1 MEDQT
6 EIAVIDIKQ
15 FNLPEPTVFKEQ
27 MEGAFAKMY
36 EKIDADLK
44 SRVVDLTTD
53 KGRKQIASDARKIST
68 LKVRMVEK
76 AGELV
81 ADQKAIIETVTKT
94 RQAMEAEF
102 DKRRDA
108 ARAPLTKWEETV
120 KQIEERAKSE
130 RNFMLTIRAQS
141 VDGVLVAD
149 MTGTQIEALQ
159 DARLEMVFSESLYGE
174 AASDLWSLNRSTI
187 EFLGAAAIAA
197 FKAEDE
203 AKELEELRAMRA
215 EKLEQDARAEAERIA
230 AEEAA
235 ALAERQEADRIAAEK
250 AEAERKAAE
259 EKRIKEQAEAD
270 AKARVE
276 AAQEAARVAVAK
288 AEVARIEAEDRA
300 AMEKAEAEARHE
312 RELEA
317 AKAREEAAA
326 QAERDRLAADRKAEA
341 DARAKREADQAH
353 RAKINGDIAT
363 ALRSMSG
370 AASPEQI
377 ADALMSGKIPHCE
390 VRL

>member
-6 EIAVIDIKQ
+6 EIAVIDTKQ

-36 EKIDADLK
+36 EKIDADLA

-120 KQIEERAKSE
+120 KQIEDRAKSE

-149 MTGTQIEALQ
+149 MTGSQLEALQ
-159 DARLEMVFSESLYGE
+159 DARLEMVFSESLYGD
-174 AASDLWSLNRSTI
+174 AASDLADLNRSTI

-215 EKLEQDARAEAERIA
+215 ERPRGSRTYCGRGSRCTCGTSRGGTDCSREGRSRTQSRR
-230 AEEAA
+230 
-235 ALAERQEADRIAAEK
+235 
-250 AEAERKAAE
+250 RKAHQGTG
-259 EKRIKEQAEAD
+259 RG
-270 AKARVE
+270 R
-276 AAQEAARVAVAK
+276 
-288 AEVARIEAEDRA
+288 
-300 AMEKAEAEARHE
+300 
-312 RELEA
+312 
-317 AKAREEAAA
+317 
-326 QAERDRLAADRKAEA
+326 RK
-341 DARAKREADQAH
+341 
-353 RAKINGDIAT
+353 
-363 ALRSMSG
+363 
-370 AASPEQI
+370 SP
-377 ADALMSGKIPHCE
+377 H
-390 VRL
+390 

>member
-36 EKIDADLK
+36 EKIDADLA

-120 KQIEERAKSE
+120 KQIEDRAKSE

-149 MTGTQIEALQ
+149 MTGKQLEALQ
-159 DARLEMVFSESLYGE
+159 DARLEMVFSESLYGD
-174 AASDLWSLNRSTI
+174 AASDLAALNRSTI
-187 EFLGAAAIAA
+187 EFLGAAAMAA

-235 ALAERQEADRIAAEK
+235 ALAERQEAERIAAEK

-288 AEVARIEAEDRA
+288 AEADAAALVKKAADDRA
-300 AMEKAEAEARHE
+300 A
-312 RELEA
+312 
-317 AKAREEAAA
+317 
-326 QAERDRLAADRKAEA
+326 QDKAEA
-341 DARAKREADQAH
+341 DRIAAEAAENKRREEDQNHRRTINQAAVASLSALGLSEDHCKAVVVAIAK
-353 RAKINGDIAT
+353 G
-363 ALRSMSG
+363 
-370 AASPEQI
+370 QI
-377 ADALMSGKIPHCE
+377 SHVSIKY
-390 VRL
+390 